1 MYRTLTKVYHRFKP
15 NTCQLFQSHVA
26 SRYYF
31 CLFCSFA
38 LSCQWYSRVSSI
50 TMFLSSRVLNTFGN
64 VTVPR
69 GLWAT
74 WSFNGC
80 GCLKWVSSHNFVPK
94 TWRFATPHITWG
106 VRDFGGRWVV
116 QSIEC
121 STSFSGFTP
130 DNPCLRYLWAMIYL
144 QCTHKTSIKHEPK

>member
-1 MYRTLTKVYHRFKP
+1 MSIVPVPCSIKVI
-15 NTCQLFQSHVA
+15 L
-26 SRYYF
+26 
-31 CLFCSFA
+31 CLFCSFV
-38 LSCQWYSRVSSI
+38 LSCQRYSRVFRSPCFRLHQFSPPLA
-50 TMFLSSRVLNTFGN
+50 TWQL
-64 VTVPR
+64 PR

-94 TWRFATPHITWG
+94 TWRFATAPHNLG
-106 VRDFGGRWVV
+106 YSELRFGGKMFGGRWVV